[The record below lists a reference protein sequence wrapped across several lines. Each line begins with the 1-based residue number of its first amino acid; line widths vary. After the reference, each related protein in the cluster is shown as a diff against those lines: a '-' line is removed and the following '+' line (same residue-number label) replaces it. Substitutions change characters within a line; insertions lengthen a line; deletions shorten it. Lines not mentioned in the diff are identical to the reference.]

1 MKKPALNIPT
11 VEEIDAKANKKTAGQ
26 MSSEYKMSMAVFFSG
41 LGLVVAGIVAPPLIP
56 ALVVAG
62 PALLEVGG
70 TLMASAGVGYAVS
83 RGLAKKQ

>member
-26 MSSEYKMSMAVFFSG
+26 MSSEYKMSMAVFFS
-41 LGLVVAGIVAPPLIP
+41 GLVVAGIVAPPLIP